1 MILLSYMFVCVYGF
15 PLIYEV
21 LAWFSNNKAWF
32 DVSAMVLDEEYN
44 LYMYTYFIC
53 FFFFFHSYINLLY
66 FYSV

>member
-44 LYMYTYFIC
+44 LYMYTYFI
-53 FFFFFHSYINLLY
+53 
-66 FYSV
+66 